1 MSWTSPAEIR
11 AQLRQQWERGK
22 FLSALVDGV
31 KSFPYRVSLRKP
43 SSSELA
49 SRFEEVRD
57 WIAALSRL
65 PRCRAEM
72 KTIQHR
78 VLGANQVPVAVWVDS
93 LEQLTAMLGV
103 GEELAS
109 FRELLELTRKT
120 EPALLPWLSRRPMRA
135 LQLAADWPALL
146 RVVQW
151 LRAHPRPAIY
161 HREID
166 VPGVHTKFL
175 ELHRSVLLELCEQA
189 LPPEIY
195 RPGGATFEQKL
206 GFRERPQR
214 VRLRLLDACPELPP
228 GLTDLTFTCQELDRH
243 PINVDRIFITENE
256 INFLAFPDV
265 PGSLVVF
272 GSGYEV
278 HRLCQISWMQ
288 ALPVYYW
295 GDIDTH
301 GFAIL
306 NTVRGQHPNV
316 TSLMMDAETLLQ
328 HRTRWV
334 NEPKPVHRDLEHLTP
349 AEQSLYQG
357 LLAGRFAPG
366 VRLEQELIG
375 YDWAREAIAQVGR
388 AGPGPRFSVQARDL

>member
-31 KSFPYRVSLRKP
+31 EIFPYRVALRKP

-65 PRCRAEM
+65 PRCRVEM
-72 KTIQHR
+72 KTVQHR
-78 VLGANQVPVAVWVDS
+78 VLGTNQVPVAVWVDN
-93 LEQLTAMLGV
+93 LEQLVAMLGV

-109 FRELLELTRKT
+109 FRELLELTRESQPT
-120 EPALLPWLSRRPMRA
+120 LLPWLSRRPMRA
-135 LQLAADWPALL
+135 LQLASDWLALL

-151 LRAHPRPAIY
+151 MQTHPRPAIY

-166 VPGVHTKFL
+166 LPGVHTKFL
-175 ELHRSVLLELCEQA
+175 ELHRSVLLELCELT
-189 LPPEIY
+189 LPP
-195 RPGGATFEQKL
+195 GAYHTEGTGFEQKL

-214 VRLRLLDACPELPP
+214 VRLRLLDVCPEYPS

-243 PINVDRIFITENE
+243 PITVERIFITENE
-256 INFLAFPDV
+256 VNFLAFPDV
-265 PGSLVVF
+265 PRSLVVF

-278 HRLCQISWMQ
+278 HRLRQISWMQ
-288 ALPVYYW
+288 ALPVHYW

-306 NTVRGQHPNV
+306 NTVRGQHPDV

-328 HRTRWV
+328 HRSRWV
-334 NEPKPVHRDLEHLTP
+334 MEPKQVHRELGYLTP
-349 AEQSLYQG
+349 AEQSLYQD
-357 LLAGRFAPG
+357 LLTGRFAPRL
-366 VRLEQELIG
+366 RLEQELVG
-375 YDWAREAIAQVGR
+375 YEWAREAIAQSVKSEQHGD
-388 AGPGPRFSVQARDL
+388 PGGW